1 MCSGSWTWR
10 IKYAMKEIGRR
21 SELKPLAFA
30 VISHNRHENTHLQN
44 LKKYEFQFMY
54 DSFRLLITKVSRN
67 TSSCISSSFDWIWS
81 ISNHQKLSQHM
92 LLYMFRSGINDS
104 HSTLLF
110 FSVHINCYHSLRYRA
125 RRFREDATKIGAHS
139 VHAFDIPDV
148 FSKALDDVETAHVQK
163 INSLELHTA
172 GQQWH
177 AARQQCHG
185 SPQAAKST
193 GAFRC
198 SNPQSKKVWQR
209 ILSEDTGP
217 SCAKL
222 KKGVSILIIS
232 KLYNHWQI
240 LWWSLVLHIL
250 IDCG

>member
-1 MCSGSWTWR
+1 
-10 IKYAMKEIGRR
+10 
-21 SELKPLAFA
+21 
-30 VISHNRHENTHLQN
+30 
-44 LKKYEFQFMY
+44 MY

-177 AARQQCHG
+177 AASQQCHG

-193 GAFRC
+193 GHLSMFDSAIEEGVAKNIIWRH
-198 SNPQSKKVWQR
+198 R
-209 ILSEDTGP
+209 AILCEAQEKRFHT
-217 SCAKL
+217 
-222 KKGVSILIIS
+222 
-232 KLYNHWQI
+232 NHQ
-240 LWWSLVLHIL
+240 
-250 IDCG
+250 